1 MSRVRQAP
9 RVSRVEAVLCSSLH
23 YVSTRPVLAASSL
36 SPASGRASSPS
47 PSHTS
52 HACSVPLFPHHHLPP
67 RPRRH
72 PHDAPSIPPLLHVLP
87 RGKLAEVHAQIA
99 VRQALDAHR
108 SAEQL
113 APTVIRLHPGPLQH
127 EAGITCNQ
135 KSVMSSSAAV
145 ADHLPPPNPSGN
157 GEPQS
162 VQPSLHRI
170 RSPAPPSSPP
180 LTDKD
185 SKASHVRNGNHGRDA
200 HAEQDESEAET
211 VVLSGPEHDET
222 KRPKKVIKHERNDD
236 DEEMRD
242 IPSAKSLSDGPKNHP
257 ARKSPH
263 PLAPPNGVPESKRNG
278 TNGRERAQSH
288 EYGHSSRKASSAF
301 SSDHDYPHKNVSSV
315 RNHSHSPPLSHDSR
329 ARSSSAA
336 DTRKRKV
343 RENQADL
350 EPPRQRHKT
359 EALSKNSRNPA
370 SPIAAGIKVHRR
382 SASTQSLVQNAH
394 GRRRREN
401 TRQDKD
407 WVSDDSEESN
417 NSSPH
422 PQSNVPPLSRPRR
435 GATRSMT
442 SPVRNMPPAKKKDAF
457 GATRLLRC
465 CEKGDF
471 NAVKN
476 AYEASPDE
484 LDAPDYAGVTPLQK
498 ASLNGHEDIVEFLLD
513 KGCATDG
520 HDWLDH
526 DTPLIDATQN
536 GHVEVVKLLLWKARV
551 DPTYENKHFK
561 TALALLDTTIDEADE
576 IKAELEKAMSEWK
589 KEKSEDESESRT
601 PKSVEESVG
610 PTLLPNEYN
619 TEVLRI
625 KSEQGDKRAVDEL
638 LASGIMPNVAC
649 GVAAAR
655 GGHDEILSFLLATG
669 LSADHRDPAK
679 HNETPMLVAIKK
691 GHLNVIRLLL
701 AQDDFDP
708 TRRNRDGLTYWEFAD
723 EFDGPNAK
731 EVRDL
736 LKEKYDERMKTK
748 PRRLR
753 SPEMKRTD
761 PRSPRRKTIDHDN
774 PKRTHERET
783 RGRTSEKNA
792 NKHST
797 VDNHAKPKKRL
808 ISRRELNRQS
818 RDSTSEDSDE
828 DEEEVRGPTRNVRR
842 KTGHTSKVI
851 RSSPHP
857 SSPEQERS
865 EARPTPSK
873 AVKAEPKPEPV
884 PEAEAEPIKEDTPES
899 VRQERCLEAERKA
912 AAEKARKEEEEK
924 EAERRAEEERVRL
937 EAEKARLAAEEAE
950 RARLQAERERIQAER
965 ERQERLE
972 KLPRAL
978 RRACEKGADRPL
990 RFNFS
995 TKEGGIE
1002 YNFLPVHVAKNSD
1015 IDPDCSEGRRDELWM
1030 MSFQVVG
1037 ILGLPELDVRK
1048 EFESWEWKPVS
1059 TKQLHGFL
1067 ETYDISQLAE
1077 DFLFER
1083 QNWPGYNPEQQ
1094 SSRIQE
1100 EKAKFLQL
1108 EPLLWVRYEDF
1119 VSATKLPKFQ
1129 HLEKLEMRTAR
1140 AKVNSTSTPP
1150 PTPRSWT
1157 EALFG
1162 IKPGPDFERRSK
1174 SRSVSVSLS

>member
-1 MSRVRQAP
+1 
-9 RVSRVEAVLCSSLH
+9 
-23 YVSTRPVLAASSL
+23 
-36 SPASGRASSPS
+36 
-47 PSHTS
+47 
-52 HACSVPLFPHHHLPP
+52 
-67 RPRRH
+67 
-72 PHDAPSIPPLLHVLP
+72 
-87 RGKLAEVHAQIA
+87 
-99 VRQALDAHR
+99 
-108 SAEQL
+108 
-113 APTVIRLHPGPLQH
+113 
-127 EAGITCNQ
+127 
-135 KSVMSSSAAV
+135 MSSSAAV
-145 ADHLPPPNPSGN
+145 ADHLPPPNPGN

-162 VQPSLHRI
+162 VQPSLDRV

-185 SKASHVRNGNHGRDA
+185 SKGPHSRNGNHGPDA

-211 VVLSGPEHDET
+211 VVLSGPEHDEK

-242 IPSAKSLSDGPKNHP
+242 IPSAKLAPDAVKESAS
-257 ARKSPH
+257 RKSPYAL
-263 PLAPPNGVPESKRNG
+263 PPPNGVPESKRNG
-278 TNGRERAQSH
+278 TDSRHRAQSH
-288 EYGHSSRKASSAF
+288 DNGPASRKTSSAF
-301 SSDHDYPHKNVSSV
+301 SSDQDQSHKSAASA
-315 RNHSHSPPLSHDSR
+315 RNQSHSPPLSIDVR

-336 DTRKRKV
+336 DNRKRKL
-343 RENQADL
+343 RDNQTDL

-359 EALSKNSRNPA
+359 EALGKNARNPA
-370 SPIAAGIKVHRR
+370 SPIAAGIKVHKR
-382 SASTQSLVQNAH
+382 SASTQSLVQGAQA
-394 GRRRREN
+394 RRRREN
-401 TRQDKD
+401 TRQEKD

-422 PQSNVPPLSRPRR
+422 PQSNVPSLGRPKR
-435 GATRSMT
+435 GAARSMT
-442 SPVRNMPPAKKKDAF
+442 SPVRTMPPAKKKDAF

-471 NAVKN
+471 KAVKN

-498 ASLNGHEDIVEFLLD
+498 ASLNGHEDIVEFLLN

-536 GHVEVVKLLLWKARV
+536 GHVDVVKLLLWKARV
-551 DPTYENKHFK
+551 DPMYENKHFK
-561 TALALLDTTIDEADE
+561 TALALLDPTIDEADE
-576 IKAELEKAMSEWK
+576 IKFELEKAMSEWK
-589 KEKSEDESESRT
+589 KEKSEDESEKGT

-708 TRRNRDGLTYWEFAD
+708 TRKNRDGLTYWEFAE
-723 EFDGPNAK
+723 EFEGPNWK
-731 EVRDL
+731 PVRDL
-736 LKEKYDERMKTK
+736 LKEKYDERAKIK
-748 PRRLR
+748 PRRVR
-753 SPEMKRTD
+753 SPEMRRTD
-761 PRSPRRKTIDHDN
+761 QKSPRRRATDHDH

-797 VDNHAKPKKRL
+797 TDNHAKPKKRL

-818 RDSTSEDSDE
+818 RESTSPELSDE
-828 DEEEVRGPTRNVRR
+828 DEEEEVRGPSRNVRR
-842 KTGHTSKVI
+842 KTNHASKTI

-865 EARPTPSK
+865 ETRPTPSK
-873 AVKAEPKPEPV
+873 PVKTEPKPEPE
-884 PEAEAEPIKEDTPES
+884 PEPEPVKEVTPEH
-899 VRQERCLEAERKA
+899 VKEERRLEAERI
-912 AAEKARKEEEEK
+912 AAEKARKEEEAREAKRREEEEK
-924 EAERRAEEERVRL
+924 ARQEAERV
-937 EAEKARLAAEEAE
+937 RLAAEEAE
-950 RARLQAERERIQAER
+950 RARLQAERER
-965 ERQERLE
+965 QERLD

-990 RFNFS
+990 RFNFA

-1002 YNFLPVHVAKNSD
+1002 YNFLPVHVAKHSD
-1015 IDPDCSEGRRDELWM
+1015 IDPACPETRRDELWM

-1037 ILGLPELDVRK
+1037 ILGLPELDIRQ
-1048 EFESWEWKPVS
+1048 EFAAWEHKPVS
-1059 TKQLHGFL
+1059 PKQLHGFL

-1077 DFLFER
+1077 DPLFER
-1083 QNWPGYNPEQQ
+1083 QNWPGYDPERQNNL
-1094 SSRIQE
+1094 IQE
-1100 EKAKFLQL
+1100 EKTKFLQL
-1108 EPLLWVRYEDF
+1108 DPLFWVRYEDF
-1119 VSATKLPKFQ
+1119 VAATKSPKFQ

-1140 AKVNSTSTPP
+1140 AKVSSTTTPP

-1162 IKPGPDFERRSK
+1162 IKPGLDWERRSK
-1174 SRSVSVSLS
+1174 SRSVSVSLT

>member
-1 MSRVRQAP
+1 
-9 RVSRVEAVLCSSLH
+9 
-23 YVSTRPVLAASSL
+23 
-36 SPASGRASSPS
+36 
-47 PSHTS
+47 
-52 HACSVPLFPHHHLPP
+52 
-67 RPRRH
+67 
-72 PHDAPSIPPLLHVLP
+72 
-87 RGKLAEVHAQIA
+87 
-99 VRQALDAHR
+99 
-108 SAEQL
+108 
-113 APTVIRLHPGPLQH
+113 
-127 EAGITCNQ
+127 
-135 KSVMSSSAAV
+135 MSSSAAV

-162 VQPSLHRI
+162 VQPSLDRV

-185 SKASHVRNGNHGRDA
+185 SKATAVRNGNHGRDA

-236 DEEMRD
+236 DDEISD
-242 IPSAKSLSDGPKNHP
+242 IPSAKLLSDAAKDSI
-257 ARKSPH
+257 ARKSPR
-263 PLAPPNGVPESKRNG
+263 PLAPPNGVPENKRNG
-278 TNGRERAQSH
+278 ANGRERAQSH
-288 EYGHSSRKASSAF
+288 DNGPASRKASSAF
-301 SSDHDYPHKNVSSV
+301 SSDHDYPHKNASSA
-315 RNHSHSPPLSHDSR
+315 RILSHSPPLGHDSR
-329 ARSSSAA
+329 ARSSSVA
-336 DTRKRKV
+336 DTRKRKL

-370 SPIAAGIKVHRR
+370 SPIAAGIKVHKR
-382 SASTQSLVQNAH
+382 SASTQSLVQNAQN
-394 GRRRREN
+394 RRRREN
-401 TRQDKD
+401 IRQDKD
-407 WVSDDSEESN
+407 WASDDSEESN

-435 GATRSMT
+435 GGTRSMT
-442 SPVRNMPPAKKKDAF
+442 SPVRTLPPAKKKDAF

-471 NAVKN
+471 AAVQK

-484 LDAPDYAGVTPLQK
+484 LDSPDYAGVTPLQK

-536 GHVEVVKLLLWKARV
+536 GHVEVIKLLLWKARV

-561 TALALLDTTIDEADE
+561 TALALLDSTIDEADE
-576 IKAELEKAMSEWK
+576 IKAELEKAMMEWK

-601 PKSVEESVG
+601 PRSVEESVG

-708 TRRNRDGLTYWEFAD
+708 TRRNRDGLTYWEFAED
-723 EFDGPNAK
+723 FDGPNAK
-731 EVRDL
+731 DVRNL
-736 LKEKYDERMKTK
+736 LKEKYDERAKTK
-748 PRRLR
+748 SRRLR
-753 SPEMKRTD
+753 SPEMRRTD
-761 PRSPRRKTIDHDN
+761 PRSPRRKATDHESS
-774 PKRTHERET
+774 KRTHDRET
-783 RGRTSEKNA
+783 RGRPSDKSS
-792 NKHST
+792 NKHIT
-797 VDNHAKPKKRL
+797 LDNHAKPKKRL
-808 ISRRELNRQS
+808 ISRRELNRRS

-842 KTGHTSKVI
+842 KTGHTAKVI

-865 EARPTPSK
+865 EARPAPAK
-873 AVKAEPKPEPV
+873 AAKAEARPEAEPEVEPEPV
-884 PEAEAEPIKEDTPES
+884 KEDTPES
-899 VRQERCLEAERKA
+899 VKQERRAEAERKA

-924 EAERRAEEERVRL
+924 EAERRAEEERARL
-937 EAEKARLAAEEAE
+937 EAERARLAAEEAE

-990 RFNFS
+990 RFNFA

-1015 IDPDCSEGRRDELWM
+1015 IDPGCPESRRDELWM

-1048 EFESWEWKPVS
+1048 EFESWECKPVS

-1094 SSRIQE
+1094 STTIQA

-1108 EPLLWVRYEDF
+1108 EPLFWVRYDDF
-1119 VSATKLPKFQ
+1119 VSATKLTKFQ
-1129 HLEKLEMRTAR
+1129 HLSQLEMRTAR
-1140 AKVNSTSTPP
+1140 AKVTSTSTPP